1 MKPFLDNQ
9 MHLVSRFYLQLL
21 FIIYYLLHAIDGY
34 IIKLGVKEG
43 KEVRFEVVGVGGV
56 IEQLFT
62 TLLGTQSNTN
72 FDVLALGQVL
82 THTV

>member
-1 MKPFLDNQ
+1 

>member
-1 MKPFLDNQ
+1 
-9 MHLVSRFYLQLL
+9 MHLVSRFYRQLL
-21 FIIYYLLHAIDGY
+21 FVTYYLLHAIDGY

-43 KEVRFEVVGVGGV
+43 KEVGTEVGKVGVGGV
-56 IEQLFT
+56 IEQLLT
-62 TLLGTQSNTN
+62 TLLGMQSNTN

>member
-1 MKPFLDNQ
+1 
-9 MHLVSRFYLQLL
+9 MHLVSRFYRQLL
-21 FIIYYLLHAIDGY
+21 FVIYYLLHAIDGY

>member
-1 MKPFLDNQ
+1 

-21 FIIYYLLHAIDGY
+21 FVIYYLLHAIDGY

-43 KEVRFEVVGVGGV
+43 KEVGTEVGKVGEDGV

-62 TLLGTQSNTN
+62 TLLGMQSNTN
-72 FDVLALGQVL
+72 FDVLALGHVL